1 MTQPI
6 TVLTAGDLASL
17 MPFSAY
23 VDAVTEAFRLHAQG
37 RAILPP
43 AMHIPAQGGGFHVK
57 AASLP
62 MAGGYVAIKVNANF
76 PQNPAMRGL
85 PTIQGALLLFDAA
98 SGTPLA
104 LIDSAEITVKRT
116 GAATA
121 VAAHYLAR
129 PDARTA
135 TICGCGAQAH
145 AQLDALSHGH
155 DIRRVF
161 VVDREPAVAAR
172 FAAGIAQRGLAVEIP
187 ATLRS
192 ATLESDV
199 IATCTTSHIPL
210 LGTDDV
216 RPGTFIAAIGADN
229 PEKSEIEPALMRR
242 ACVVTDVRAQ
252 CAVMGDLHHAIRL
265 GVMTET
271 DVHAELGD
279 LVTGRKPGRTRTDEI
294 TIFDGCGV
302 GIQDTAAAAC
312 AFELA
317 RRYRKGAQITLS

>member
-161 VVDREPAVAAR
+161 VVDREPAVAA
-172 FAAGIAQRGLAVEIP
+172 
-187 ATLRS
+187 
-192 ATLESDV
+192 
-199 IATCTTSHIPL
+199 
-210 LGTDDV
+210 
-216 RPGTFIAAIGADN
+216 
-229 PEKSEIEPALMRR
+229 
-242 ACVVTDVRAQ
+242 
-252 CAVMGDLHHAIRL
+252 
-265 GVMTET
+265 
-271 DVHAELGD
+271 
-279 LVTGRKPGRTRTDEI
+279 
-294 TIFDGCGV
+294 
-302 GIQDTAAAAC
+302 
-312 AFELA
+312 
-317 RRYRKGAQITLS
+317 